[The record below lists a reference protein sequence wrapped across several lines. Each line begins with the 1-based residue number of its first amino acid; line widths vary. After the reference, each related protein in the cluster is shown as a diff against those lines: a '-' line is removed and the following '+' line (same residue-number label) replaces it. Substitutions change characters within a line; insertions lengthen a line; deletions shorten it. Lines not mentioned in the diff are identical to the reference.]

1 MQSAWKSDKMVKKP
15 ESKLIQRYVIRVIR
29 STYYTLEIVNEKKFY
44 LYSSWD
50 LVKRSGMVAIF
61 GTFYIRRCIT

>member
-15 ESKLIQRYVIRVIR
+15 ESKQRYVIRVIR

-50 LVKRSGMVAIF
+50 LVKRSGMVGIF